1 MLVTRHF
8 LLDQLLVLYISRLA
22 LPFRQ
27 SLRMTDEEQ
36 DEQFYRDTE
45 SIAFPKL
52 NDHQL
57 SLLEPLGQRRL
68 VKRGDLVYKAGQ
80 RDLGLTILLRGEI
93 EAFEQR
99 DDTEQILATAH
110 ERDFIGDVAMLQ
122 GTSALAS
129 ARVTSPDAEIL
140 YIPAVEMRRALAE
153 IPSVSKPIVDAL
165 IMRRRRIRR
174 DREFAGMRVLA
185 SRDARDG
192 HQLDDFLDKNR
203 IPHRLVEV
211 ESEQGQALTD
221 RFHLTNRDLPVLI
234 TPGGRRLRRPSL
246 REVAREAGLLRS
258 LAEENESEIF
268 SDLTIVG
275 AGPAGLA
282 AAVYAASEGLNTV
295 VLESY
300 APGGQA
306 GSSSLIENFF
316 GFPTGV
322 GGGEL
327 TWLAQLQAYRFG
339 AKFSTPS
346 QALSLNYNADGE
358 YRACFETEGCS
369 AILRAKTVL
378 IATGADYRRL
388 DAEGR
393 EQFENMGVYY
403 AATALEGQ
411 LCRNETVVVAGSG
424 NSAGQ
429 ASMFLSDGAAKVL
442 LVVRGKN
449 LKMSDYLSRRVQA
462 RENIEI
468 LYQTEIRKM
477 VGGKKLE
484 QIELENT
491 QTGERRLVRTPAV
504 FSMIGARPCTE
515 WLPAE
520 IEHDEKGFIKTGMSI
535 ASAPALQ
542 ANKHQPGPLE
552 TSLPGIFAAGDVRS
566 GSVKR
571 CAAAVGE
578 GGMAIAGV
586 QMRLASSNHS

>member
-1 MLVTRHF
+1 ME
-8 LLDQLLVLYISRLA
+8 
-22 LPFRQ
+22 
-27 SLRMTDEEQ
+27 MTDEQQ

-57 SLLEPLGQRRL
+57 SLLEPLGERRMM
-68 VKRGDLVYKAGQ
+68 KRGDLLFKAGQ
-80 RDLGLTILLRGEI
+80 RDLGLAIVLRGEL
-93 EAFEQR
+93 EAFETR
-99 DDTEQILATAH
+99 DGTEYNLATAR
-110 ERDFIGDVAMLQ
+110 ERDFMGDVSMLQ
-122 GTSALAS
+122 GTSILGS
-129 ARVTSPDAEIL
+129 SRVTSEEAEIL
-140 YIPAVEMRRALAE
+140 YVPAINLRRALAE
-153 IPSVSKPIVDAL
+153 IPAVSKTIVEAL
-165 IMRRRRIRR
+165 IMRRRRLRR

-203 IPHRLVEV
+203 IPHRLVEF
-211 ESEQGQALTD
+211 ESEQGQVLSTNL
-221 RFHLTNRDLPVLI
+221 HLTTRDLPVLI
-234 TPGGRRLRRPSL
+234 TPAGARLRRPSL

-258 LAEENESEIF
+258 LAEENETEIL

-282 AAVYAASEGLNTV
+282 AAVYAASEGLKTV

-316 GFPTGV
+316 GFPTGI

-339 AKFSTPS
+339 AKFSTPAS
-346 QALSLNYNADGE
+346 ALSLQYHADDE
-358 YRACFETEGCS
+358 YRACLETEGCS
-369 AILRAKTVL
+369 AVLRAKTVL
-378 IATGADYRRL
+378 ITTGADYRRL
-388 DAEGR
+388 EAEGR
-393 EQFENMGVYY
+393 EQFEGVGVYY

-429 ASMFLSDGAAKVL
+429 AAMFLSDGAAKVL
-442 LVVRGKN
+442 LVVRGN
-449 LKMSDYLSRRVQA
+449 NVKMSDYLSRRVQA
-462 RENIEI
+462 RDNIEI
-468 LYQTEIRKM
+468 LYRTEIRKM
-477 VGGKKLE
+477 SGAKKLE

-491 QTGERRLVRTPAV
+491 KTRERRVVQTPAV
-504 FSMIGARPCTE
+504 FSMIGAKPCTE

-520 IEHDEKGFIKTGMSI
+520 IERDANGFIKTGMSV
-535 ASAPALQ
+535 SGAPAWE
-542 ANKHQPGPLE
+542 ANKHQPSPLE

-578 GGMAIAGV
+578 GGMAVAGI
-586 QMRLASSNHS
+586 QMRLAGSG

>member
-1 MLVTRHF
+1 
-8 LLDQLLVLYISRLA
+8 
-22 LPFRQ
+22 
-27 SLRMTDEEQ
+27 MTDQQE

-45 SIAFPKL
+45 RIAFPKL
-52 NDHQL
+52 NDQQL
-57 SLLEPLGQRRL
+57 SLLEPLGERRVL
-68 VKRGDLVYKAGQ
+68 KRGDVLFKAGQ
-80 RDLGLTILLRGEI
+80 RDLGLAIVLRGEL
-93 EAFEQR
+93 EAFETR
-99 DDTEQILATAH
+99 DGTEYNLAIAR
-110 ERDFIGDVAMLQ
+110 ERDFMGDVSMLQ
-122 GTSALAS
+122 GTSILGS
-129 ARVTSPDAEIL
+129 SRVTSDEAEIL
-140 YIPAVEMRRALAE
+140 HVPAAELRRALAE
-153 IPSVSKPIVDAL
+153 IPAVSKTIVDAL
-165 IMRRRRIRR
+165 IMRRRRLRR

-185 SRDARDG
+185 GRDARDG

-203 IPHRLVEV
+203 IPHRLVEF
-211 ESEQGQALTD
+211 ESEQGQALSK
-221 RFHLTNRDLPVLI
+221 RFNLTTRDLPVLI
-234 TPGGRRLRRPSL
+234 TPAGSRLRRPSL

-258 LAEENESEIF
+258 LAEENETEIL

-282 AAVYAASEGLNTV
+282 AAVYAASEGLKTV

-316 GFPTGV
+316 GFPTGI

-339 AKFSTPS
+339 AKFSTPAE
-346 QALSLNYNADGE
+346 ALSLQYNTDGE
-358 YRACFETEGCS
+358 YRVCLETEGCS
-369 AILRAKTVL
+369 AVLRAKALL
-378 IATGADYRRL
+378 IATGANYRRL

-393 EQFENMGVYY
+393 EQFEGVGVYY

-429 ASMFLSDGAAKVL
+429 AAMFLSDGAAKVL
-442 LVVRGKN
+442 LVVRGN
-449 LKMSDYLSRRVQA
+449 NIENKMSSYLSRRVEA
-462 RENIEI
+462 CANIEI
-468 LYQTEIRKM
+468 LCNTEIRKM
-477 VGGKKLE
+477 SGGKKLE

-491 QTGERRLVRTPAV
+491 RTGKRQVVQTPAV

-515 WLPAE
+515 WLPPE
-520 IEHDEKGFIKTGMSI
+520 IERDDKGFIKTGMSV
-535 ASAPALQ
+535 ASAPAWQ
-542 ANKHQPGPLE
+542 ANKHQPSPLE

-578 GGMAIAGV
+578 GGMAVAGI
-586 QMRLASSNHS
+586 QMRLAGSS